1 MIFEHIVRTPAPQSF
16 VNVTSLIR
24 KSIKEAGFKNGHILV
39 STPHTTA
46 AVTVNENADP
56 DVVKDLICRFDK
68 VFPEHESTDRHGEG
82 NSHAHMKS
90 SLFGTCHP
98 FIVNNG
104 DLVLGT
110 WQGIFLC
117 EFDGPRTRRLIVSI
131 MAIES

>member
-1 MIFEHIVRTPAPQSF
+1 MIYEHSVKTSSSQDF
-16 VNVTSLIR
+16 VDVTSLVR
-24 KSIKEAGFKNGHILV
+24 QSVREAGVKNAHILV
-39 STPHTTA
+39 ATPHTTA

-56 DVVKDLICRFDK
+56 DVVTDLITRFNK
-68 VFPEHESTDRHGEG
+68 VFPEHEATDRHGEG

-90 SLFGTCHP
+90 SLFGACQP

-110 WQGIFLC
+110 WQGIYLC

-131 MAIES
+131 ITR

>member
-1 MIFEHIVRTPAPQSF
+1 MIFEHVVRTPAPQSF

-24 KSIKEAGFKNGHILV
+24 KSIKEAGIKDAHILV

-56 DVVKDLICRFDK
+56 DVVTDLIRRFDK
-68 VFPEHESTDRHGEG
+68 VFPEHEASDRHGEG

-98 FIVNNG
+98 FIVHNG

-110 WQGIFLC
+110 WQGIYLC
-117 EFDGPRTRRLIVSI
+117 EFDGPRTRSLIVSI
-131 MAIES
+131 ISS